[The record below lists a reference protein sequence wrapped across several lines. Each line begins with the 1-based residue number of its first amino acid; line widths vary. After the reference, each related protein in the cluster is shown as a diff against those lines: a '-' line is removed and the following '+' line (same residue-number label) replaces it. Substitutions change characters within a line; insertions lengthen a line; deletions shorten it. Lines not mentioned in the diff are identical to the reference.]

1 MSAGEYEPAAAADRG
16 EHEATLSERL
26 SERPALNLG
35 KVTGVQPRELLY
47 RFAAGA
53 LTSVAAGVLT
63 LLFGPR
69 VGGIFLA
76 FPAILAASLTLIEQE
91 EDSTDAREDAR
102 GAIVGAAALAVFAVV
117 AAVTLGHVSGAIAL
131 AAAAVAWLLAALLG
145 YALLWW
151 R

>member
-1 MSAGEYEPAAAADRG
+1 MSTEQGEPTVTD
-16 EHEATLSERL
+16 RL
-26 SERPALNLG
+26 SARPALQAG
-35 KVTGVQPRELLY
+35 KIAGVRGRELVY

-53 LTSVAAGVLT
+53 VTSVAAGAIT

-76 FPAILAASLTLIEQE
+76 FPAILAASLTLIERE

-102 GAIVGAAALAVFAVV
+102 GAIVGGAALVIFAVV
-117 AAVTLGHVSGAIAL
+117 AALTIEHVAGAIAL
-131 AAAAVAWLLAALLG
+131 AAAAGAWLLAALFG
-145 YALLWW
+145 YVLLWW